1 MVNVAIV
8 FRANIFQNFCVL
20 GRQRT
25 DSLQLPRFPEGAEVV
40 KGYFHLEMPQVRT
53 LETLDYVHLLGL
65 RKIIVGE
72 PCSIVEPHGVHS
84 SVSPSQRPTE
94 CPMKDGLGSLG
105 WLRPSR
111 YIWRVGLPLS
121 GSMMTSI

>member
-25 DSLQLPRFPEGAEVV
+25 DSLQLPWFPEGAEVV

-53 LETLDYVHLLGL
+53 PETLDYVHLLGL

-72 PCSIVEPHGVHS
+72 PHSVVEPHCVHY
-84 SVSPSQRPTE
+84 QRVPLPAPDRMSHE
-94 CPMKDGLGSLG
+94 GRIRILG
-105 WLRPSR
+105 
-111 YIWRVGLPLS
+111 
-121 GSMMTSI
+121 MAASIKVYLARRI